1 MWKLIRL
8 EWKKNDT
15 KKYIINQAIVIAV
28 LVILLFAMCYLVPI
42 DNQAGVPDSVPEIEN
57 MAVQIDLLT
66 NLSFLIFTSAML
78 SSFIIKAYKNK
89 TQSLMFSY
97 PISRKKI
104 ILSQM
109 MAVWIN
115 CAAALF
121 LGKLLIYLLLYLTS
135 LVKDGFPLG
144 YDMTSVSFYIQI
156 ILKTVLTV
164 SLSFITLYIGKKMRS
179 SKAAII
185 SSFLLFFVMN
195 GNIGD
200 LTLRKNII
208 LPLLLLGVSLI
219 CGFLTVHN
227 VEKEDIM

>member
-15 KKYIINQAIVIAV
+15 RKYVINQAIVIAV
-28 LVILLFAMCYLVPI
+28 LGLILFTMCYLVPI
-42 DNQAGVPDSVPEIEN
+42 DTEAGIQDSVPEIEN
-57 MAVQIDLLT
+57 MAAQIDLLT
-66 NLSFLIFTSAML
+66 NLPFLIFTSTML

-97 PISRKKI
+97 PIPRKKI

-109 MAVWIN
+109 LAVWIN
-115 CAAALF
+115 CVIALF

-144 YDMTSVSFYIQI
+144 YDMASVSFYIQI

-200 LTLRKNII
+200 LSLRGNTI
-208 LPLLLLGVSLI
+208 LPALLLGVSLF